1 MAGHWHQPPY
11 GLPNRDRPPTKDP
24 AMQRH
29 SQPAGP
35 RSAVVGTLMTRT
47 NFQDVELGPAR
58 RATSRGPH
66 SHDLE
71 RANQHAGPLPSR
83 RATSR
88 RWNPHDSDDIS
99 SMRSHSHRAGPRP
112 AGGTPMTRN
121 RSKGGPTRRQIGQ
134 GTAPAA
140 SQTAR
145 LHWIQPAGRPPQLG
159 SASERPEPRAGR
171 THRREAHGTSS
182 PAANASTGAAAVPGL
197 PTDSDGSEDHA
208 ESGTSRSPH
217 PRPGVGRA
225 AW

>member
-35 RSAVVGTLMTRT
+35 RPAVVGTLMTRIKLPT
-47 NFQDVELGPAR
+47 CGAGPSP
-58 RATSRGPH
+58 RATPRGPH

-88 RWNPHDSDDIS
+88 RWNPHDSVDTS

-134 GTAPAA
+134 GTVPAA

-145 LHWIQPAGRPPQLG
+145 LHWIQPAGRPAN
-159 SASERPEPRAGR
+159 SA
-171 THRREAHGTSS
+171 AHQ
-182 PAANASTGAAAVPGL
+182 
-197 PTDSDGSEDHA
+197 SDPSH
-208 ESGTSRSPH
+208 
-217 PRPGVGRA
+217 GRA
-225 AW
+225 EPPQGSPRYLQPCSQCIHRGGSRTGPTNRLGWK

>member
-11 GLPNRDRPPTKDP
+11 GLPNRGRPPTKDP

-35 RSAVVGTLMTRT
+35 RG
-47 NFQDVELGPAR
+47 LGWY
-58 RATSRGPH
+58 
-66 SHDLE
+66 L
-71 RANQHAGPLPSR
+71 QHAGPLPSR

-88 RWNPHDSDDIS
+88 RWNPHDSVDTS

-134 GTAPAA
+134 GTVPAA

-145 LHWIQPAGRPPQLG
+145 LHWIQPAGRPAN
-159 SASERPEPRAGR
+159 SA
-171 THRREAHGTSS
+171 AHQ
-182 PAANASTGAAAVPGL
+182 
-197 PTDSDGSEDHA
+197 SDPSY
-208 ESGTSRSPH
+208 
-217 PRPGVGRA
+217 GRA
-225 AW
+225 EPPQGSPRYLQPCSQCIHRGGIRTGPSNRLGWM